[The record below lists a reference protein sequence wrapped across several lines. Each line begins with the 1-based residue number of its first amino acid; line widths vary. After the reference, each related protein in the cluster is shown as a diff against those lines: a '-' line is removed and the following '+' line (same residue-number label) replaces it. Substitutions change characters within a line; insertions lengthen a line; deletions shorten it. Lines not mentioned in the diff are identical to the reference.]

1 MAKSGNIKIRLESSA
16 GTGYFYVT
24 KKNNRT
30 MTDKLVIK
38 KYDPVAK
45 KHVDFKENK
54 IKSYYVTFKD
64 YLMLPLDK
72 YNSFIW
78 SYVSR

>member
-1 MAKSGNIKIRLESSA
+1 MAKSGNIKIRLESTA

-30 MTDKLVIK
+30 MTDKLVVK
-38 KYDPVAK
+38 KYDPVVR

-54 IKSYYVTFKD
+54 SNNTNLYVTNKVNISSSNFT
-64 YLMLPLDK
+64 
-72 YNSFIW
+72 
-78 SYVSR
+78 

>member
-1 MAKSGNIKIRLESSA
+1 MAKSGNIKIRLESTA

-30 MTDKLVIK
+30 MTEKLVIK
-38 KYDPVAK
+38 KYYPVAK

-54 IKSYYVTFKD
+54 IK
-64 YLMLPLDK
+64 
-72 YNSFIW
+72 
-78 SYVSR
+78 